1 MPIRMVPDENNRQN
15 KQNKF
20 PRNNQNAGGGGG
32 GIIRILA
39 MALPFLIKKPKL
51 LLLVA
56 VVGGLWYFMGDG
68 CSLLPTADTSSVD
81 NSGLTRGADLSPEEY
96 DKAEIYEPLAE
107 KSTNTLP
114 ERVTLEQYCPPRK
127 NQGYQGSCVG
137 WASSY
142 AARTILEARQT
153 GAAPSEVAFSPS
165 SLYNQIALKDC
176 QGAYIN
182 KAMDVMQSQGV
193 LPWRDF
199 PYDENTCSNK
209 PRDPKMQNY
218 VTRGYNRLTTNNDP
232 RADVNLSAIKQN
244 LAQGAPVVIG
254 MMVGGSFMQAMQGQE
269 IWQPTQND
277 QQMRGFG
284 GHAMCVIGYDDYKA
298 GGAFQI
304 MNSWGTEWGVDG
316 IAWVPYDAFQ
326 YFTKEAYG
334 LYPMGRART
343 PDDISEFEM
352 KFGLVANDGGDYIPI
367 KQISGNYFETT
378 GSVAKGTKFK
388 LEVTN
393 SLECYTYIYGA
404 ETNGTSY
411 VLFPYTA
418 KHSPFCGITGTRVF
432 PRDHSMMADQE
443 GDKDYFAILVTKSP
457 IEYNAVNEA
466 INIEMGNDFKTKI
479 NTALKQYTKQNVQYQ
494 GNGQNIG
501 FSTDTGGEEAVV
513 MIIGVNK
520 Q

>member
-1 MPIRMVPDENNRQN
+1 MVPDENKGQN
-15 KQNKF
+15 EQQNI
-20 PRNNQNAGGGGG
+20 PRNNQNTGAGGGG
-32 GIIRILA
+32 IFRILA
-39 MALPFLIKKPKL
+39 MALPFLLKKPKL
-51 LLLVA
+51 LLVILVIGA
-56 VVGGLWYFMGDG
+56 LWYFMGDG
-68 CSLLPTADTSSVD
+68 CSMMPVADNTQQVD
-81 NSGLTRGADLSPEEY
+81 NSGLVKGADLSPEEY
-96 DKAEIYEPLAE
+96 DKAEIFEPLAE

-114 ERVTLEQYCPPRK
+114 ERVSLEKFCPPRK

-142 AARTILEARQT
+142 AARTILEARKT
-153 GAAPSEVAFSPS
+153 GANPSQVAFSPS

-182 KAMDVMQSQGV
+182 KAMDVMKTNGV

-209 PRDPKMQNY
+209 PRDPKMRNY
-218 VTRGYNRLTTNNDP
+218 VTRGYNRLTTSNDP
-232 RADVNLSAIKQN
+232 RGEVNIMAMKQN

-269 IWQPTQND
+269 IWRPTRND

-304 MNSWGTEWGVDG
+304 MNSWGTEWGQNG
-316 IAWVPYDAFQ
+316 IAWVPYNVFS

-334 LYPMGRART
+334 LYPMGTAHT
-343 PDDISEFEM
+343 PDDLSEFEM
-352 KFGLVANDGGDYIPI
+352 AFGLVANDGGKYIPI
-367 KQISGNYFETT
+367 KQVSGNYFETT
-378 GSVAKGTKFK
+378 GTIPKGTKFK
-388 LEVTN
+388 IEVAN

-404 ETNGTSY
+404 ETDGRSY

-418 KHSPFCGITGTRVF
+418 KHSPYCGITGTRIF
-432 PRDHSMMADQE
+432 PRDHSMMADAE
-443 GDKDYFAILVTKSP
+443 GNKDYFAILVTKEP
-457 IEYNAVNEA
+457 IEYENVNKA
-466 INIEMGNDFKTKI
+466 INRESGSDYKTKI
-479 NTALKQYTKQNVQYQ
+479 NNALSQFVKKNVNFK

-501 FSTDTGGEEAVV
+501 FSTDTGGEEAVL

-520 Q
+520 G